1 VTWSI
6 VDSVSAALRE
16 VISLHKDKTMALKG
30 FDMVWAITQN
40 TINSQMEWLQES
52 GVIAKSLAFGDL
64 ENDGAKIGGDGAD
77 AAMLA
82 PPTVSFD
89 TGQGNVV
96 RLMLAFTG
104 GTFTAYSGFG
114 KAAVPK
120 SYPLQGCMVAFKV
133 NLAIGQLA
141 HEHLANDQAI
151 PPEVAKILTA
161 FDPSMFDVQS
171 IFMDFQNSDLTTYDT
186 TYSQMNFPDETTKV
200 VFGQAMASWI
210 NSHRGNDNPFI
221 LGHSV
226 TRTTPTEPGTPSILE
241 PTGANFSSRVFA
253 PITGPDDPNAGL
265 NTFNFL
271 MVTNGRKILDDP
283 ALYGNGAGV
292 FDYNLVDNNAIDGRG
307 YINFET
313 FLNTYVGPMI
323 IDPLNQALV
332 AMPDYAHARDDRG
345 PNLDQNAKSNPGPDG
360 RARFARTPT
369 GWTYQDDVDLSW
381 HESGFNSHDR
391 QSQQHMDFTVA
402 VKMAP
407 DDVGVDRLT
416 IQIDGSL
423 YRYEWD
429 QLNTD
434 IPPFKSNVYVGKA
447 HASAR
452 LPYTIKL
459 QFVASDDGKL
469 AIKKTAS
476 SGEIQK
482 ESGVDG
488 AYKLADVFSADSIS
502 HDWNDNS
509 VALSSVLGLLSKAV
523 DDEAGNVIAAAA
535 TKIVMPA
542 PKTFFYKNILI
553 GQHGDIEID
562 LTYKAA

>member
-1 VTWSI
+1 MT
-6 VDSVSAALRE
+6 L
-16 VISLHKDKTMALKG
+16 MN

-52 GVIAKSLAFGDL
+52 GVIATTLAFGDL
-64 ENDGAKIGGDGAD
+64 DKDGACIGGTGAD
-77 AAMLA
+77 AALLA

-89 TGQGNVV
+89 TGQGNQV
-96 RLMLAFTG
+96 RLMLSFTG

-114 KAAVPK
+114 KAATPQTH
-120 SYPLQGCMVAFKV
+120 PLAGCMVAFKV

-141 HEHLANDQAI
+141 HEHIANGQAI

-161 FDPSMFDVQS
+161 FDPSMFDVKS

-186 TYSQMNFPDETTKV
+186 TFSRMNFPDEMTKGL
-200 VFGQAMASWI
+200 FATAMASWI
-210 NSHRGNDNPFI
+210 NSHRGNENPFI

-226 TRTTPTEPGTPSILE
+226 TRTAPTEPGTPSILE

-253 PITGPDDPNAGL
+253 PITGPDDPNSGL
-265 NTFNFL
+265 STFNFL
-271 MVTNGRKILDDP
+271 MVTNGRKITDDP
-283 ALYGNGAGV
+283 SLYGNGAGV
-292 FDYNLVDNNAIDGRG
+292 FDYNLVDTNAIDGRG

-313 FLNTYVGPMI
+313 FLDTYVGPMI
-323 IDPLNQALV
+323 IDPLNRALA
-332 AMPDYAHARDDRG
+332 AMPDYVHARDDRG
-345 PNLDQNAKSNPGPDG
+345 PNVDQNSKSNPGSDG
-360 RARFARTPT
+360 RARFVRTPT
-369 GWTYQDDVDLSW
+369 GWTYQDDVNLSW

-391 QSQQHMDFTVA
+391 ESQQHMGFAVA

-407 DDVGVDRLT
+407 DDTGVDRLT
-416 IQIDGSL
+416 VQIDGSL

-429 QLNTD
+429 QVNIDTL
-434 IPPFKSNVYVGKA
+434 FKNNVYLGKA
-447 HASAR
+447 HASAT

-469 AIKKTAS
+469 TIKK
-476 SGEIQK
+476 
-482 ESGVDG
+482 SGVAGQTVEDSGDDG
-488 AYKLADVFSADSIS
+488 AYKVADFFANLFSIDSIS
-502 HDWNDNS
+502 QNWNDN
-509 VALSSVLGLLSKAV
+509 AAGLSGVLALLSKAV
-523 DDEAGNVIAAAA
+523 DDEAGNVIEAAA